1 MSGTVFIRIYES
13 WKEET
18 EQLTD
23 EEKGRL
29 IDALVDYAI
38 TRQEAKLTGNERF
51 VYPGL
56 VKRIRRETETHERNK
71 ERRQEERERNGR

>member
-1 MSGTVFIRIYES
+1 MIKGVYIRIYET

-29 IDALVDYAI
+29 IDALIDFAI
-38 TRQEAKLTGNERF
+38 TRQEVKLTGNERF

-56 VKRIRRETETHERNK
+56 VKRIRREAETHERNK
-71 ERRQEERERNGR
+71 QRRQEERERNGR